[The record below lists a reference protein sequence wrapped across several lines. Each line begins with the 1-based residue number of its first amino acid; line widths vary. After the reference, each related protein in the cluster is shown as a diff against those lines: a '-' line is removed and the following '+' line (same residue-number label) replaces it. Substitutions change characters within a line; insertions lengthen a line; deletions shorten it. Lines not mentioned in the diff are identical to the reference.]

1 MKSIHSTHS
10 DYKYFHKYLTTLV
23 EYEKLSKDIIL
34 VGPGTSIET
43 FENIDYDNNVVIFVC
58 TELMSRRDFSAQ
70 REYMHMSHI
79 IVTGS
84 FHEIPENFKGN
95 VCIIPTYFLWID
107 FTNQEILNIIKGNV
121 CFSMNDRNGICFIA
135 RDDVGKNRRRMLR
148 YFKSKDIHIDC
159 PSKIGNNCPSIESQ
173 NMTKIEFLQN
183 YIFNLCPENIYSEGY
198 ITEKIFEACF
208 AGCIPL
214 YFGGGLEHIQN
225 IINMDR
231 VILTYK
237 GFRSHIY
244 DDITAALKT
253 FENKE
258 KLEKFFY
265 QPVFCDGAHN
275 EILKLFKKVK
285 EVLGFA
291 YEF

>member
-1 MKSIHSTHS
+1 MERIHSTHI

-43 FENIDYDNNVVIFVC
+43 FENIHYDNNVVIFVC
-58 TELMSRRDFSAQ
+58 TELMSRKDFEAQ
-70 REYMHMSHI
+70 RKYMLMCHI
-79 IVTGS
+79 IVTGY

-95 VCIIPTYFLWID
+95 VCIIPAYFLWVD
-107 FTNQEILNIIKGNV
+107 FMKEEILNIIKGNI
-121 CFSMNDRNGICFIA
+121 CFSMNDRNGICFVA

-148 YFKSKDIHIDC
+148 YFKSKEIHIDC
-159 PSKIGNNCPSIESQ
+159 PSKIGNNCPSIESR
-173 NMTKIEFLQN
+173 NMTKVEFLQN

-198 ITEKIFEACF
+198 VTEKIFEACF

-214 YFGGGLEHIQN
+214 YFGAGLQHIEN

-231 VILTYK
+231 VILTHK

-244 DDITAALKT
+244 DDMLQTLKT
-253 FENKE
+253 FENRE

-265 QPVFCDGAHN
+265 QPIFCDGAYN
-275 EILKLFKKVK
+275 EIQKLFEKVK
-285 EVLGFA
+285 EVLGYA

>member
-1 MKSIHSTHS
+1 MERILTTHS

-23 EYEKLSKDIIL
+23 DYEKLSKNITL
-34 VGPGTSIET
+34 VGPRTAIET
-43 FENIDYDNNVVIFVC
+43 FETLDYDNSIVIFVC
-58 TELMSRRDFSAQ
+58 TELMSRRDFCEQ
-70 REYMHMSHI
+70 RKYMPFCHVI
-79 IVTGS
+79 ITGS
-84 FHEIPENFKGN
+84 FHEIPENFKGKFF
-95 VCIIPTYFLWID
+95 IIPAYFLWID
-107 FTNQEILNIIKGNV
+107 FTNEEFLNVIKGNIS
-121 CFSMNDRNGICFIA
+121 FRMNERNGICFVA

-148 YFKSKDIHIDC
+148 YFKSKEIDIDC
-159 PSKIGNNCPSIESQ
+159 PSKIGNNCESIESH
-173 NMTKIEFLQN
+173 NMTKVEFLQN
-183 YIFNLCPENIYSEGY
+183 YIFNLCPENIYEEGY

-214 YFGGGLEHIQN
+214 YFGGGLEHVEN

-231 VILTYK
+231 VILTNT

-244 DDITAALKT
+244 DDITTALKNL
-253 FENKE
+253 ENKE

-285 EVLGFA
+285 DVLRIA
-291 YEF
+291 YEL